1 MMSSHFGE
9 EFYENDVS
17 VVQRKLAA
25 IIRGKKRERE
35 REKEKETLTC
45 VFAFVLYS
53 LSGQPVK
60 T

>member
-17 VVQRKLAA
+17 VVQQKLAA
-25 IIRGKKRERE
+25 IMRGKRER
-35 REKEKETLTC
+35 EKETLTC
-45 VFAFVLYS
+45 VFAFVLHS